1 MVKKR
6 VFDLCFALIGLICLI
21 PLFIVIACII
31 RLDSRGS
38 IFYVQRRIGRNGIE
52 FLLYKFRTMYVH
64 SEQLGLLTIGS
75 HDYRITNSGYWLR
88 KYKLDELPQLF
99 NILIGDMSFVGPR
112 PEVRKYV
119 ENYTQQQQKVL
130 LIKPGITDW
139 ASILYYNENE
149 ILAKSENPEYLYIN
163 EIIPTKI
170 LQNLNYI
177 DRHNL
182 WIDLRIIFQT
192 LKKVINR

>member
-1 MVKKR
+1 
-6 VFDLCFALIGLICLI
+6 
-21 PLFIVIACII
+21 
-31 RLDSRGS
+31 
-38 IFYVQRRIGRNGIE
+38 
-52 FLLYKFRTMYVH
+52 
-64 SEQLGLLTIGS
+64 
-75 HDYRITNSGYWLR
+75 
-88 KYKLDELPQLF
+88 
-99 NILIGDMSFVGPR
+99 MSFVGPR

-149 ILAKSENPEYLYIN
+149 ILAKAENPESLYIN
-163 EIIPTKI
+163 EIIPSKI

-182 WIDLRIIFQT
+182 WIDIRIIFQT
-192 LKKVINR
+192 LKKVINK

>member
-1 MVKKR
+1 
-6 VFDLCFALIGLICLI
+6 
-21 PLFIVIACII
+21 
-31 RLDSRGS
+31 
-38 IFYVQRRIGRNGIE
+38 
-52 FLLYKFRTMYVH
+52 
-64 SEQLGLLTIGS
+64 
-75 HDYRITNSGYWLR
+75 
-88 KYKLDELPQLF
+88 
-99 NILIGDMSFVGPR
+99 MSFVGPR

-119 ENYTQQQQKVL
+119 ETYTKQQQRVL

-192 LKKVINR
+192 LKKVINK